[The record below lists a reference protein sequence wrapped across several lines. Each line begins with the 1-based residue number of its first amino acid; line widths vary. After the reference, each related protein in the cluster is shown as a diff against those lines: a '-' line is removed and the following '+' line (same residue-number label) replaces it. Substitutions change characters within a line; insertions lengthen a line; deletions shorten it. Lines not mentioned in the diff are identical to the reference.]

1 MKDGKGAQLVFVPRQ
16 LRQKTAEP
24 WQKPA
29 LSEIL
34 VRIAGFFLARAVP
47 FGSIAPFGVAFLAM
61 ERRFSLQSLV
71 SFLLVSLGYCSLA
84 EKEMLGYIGA
94 CALYE
99 IALFFFSFHEETE
112 NKWSLW
118 LAVMVVALFGAARMF
133 WTGIGVGEVLRL
145 AADCSL
151 TGLGILVFDR
161 CRGMLEGKSFLTYN
175 PSQEEK
181 LAVCMMCGIGLL
193 SFQSIPIPFP
203 FPFSFANV
211 LALVLSGAI
220 GVCSGML
227 SGVAAGLAAGLVLGL
242 GSELLTFLAILGCC
256 GFASG
261 LARRFGKWGGSI
273 ALAVTGLA
281 LCAYAMIEGSEA
293 VHFYEVPV
301 AAAILGLLPPNIFA
315 TVGKFTEFDFASGEA
330 TQHLRTQLQDRLS
343 LAANSFE
350 TLAQTFVRISDKQS
364 EVDMEDV
371 ALLFDTA
378 AERIC
383 GRCNRVREC
392 WQIQFSTTYKTMFR
406 FLEILERKGVLE
418 KEDAGERFLER
429 CPRHHS
435 LIKEINRL
443 YEIYK
448 INQVWKSKLCENR
461 ELVSQQF
468 HGVAETLR
476 RISHEVSDACVFD
489 HLAEEE
495 ILSRLHSRGVDAER
509 VWVIQPEHAG
519 RSVQIQIRQS
529 VDPELR
535 RTVCAVLKGVLGIG
549 FLPARDLP
557 SENEGVRMQFYE
569 MPRLL
574 IETGFATTGKRAEN
588 GDSYTMN
595 CLQGGK
601 FLATLSDGMGSGSKA
616 KAESETIITLL
627 EDFMEAGFDKKV
639 AVTLINSVMVMKSAN
654 EAFATVDMCMMDL
667 NTGEAEFIKNGAE
680 ASYIKRGNRIETIR
694 SASLPVGVLSQ
705 VEIET
710 FAHKLGRGDMV
721 VMLSDGLELK
731 ESGEGWIRQALKKA
745 EADIP
750 PQELADRLME
760 QAIALKGGVA
770 DDDMTVMVLK
780 VG

>member
-16 LRQKTAEP
+16 LRQNTAEP

-34 VRIAGFFLARAVP
+34 VRMAGFFLARAVP

-71 SFLLVSLGYCSLA
+71 SFLFVSLGYFSLA
-84 EKEMLGYIGA
+84 EKEMFCYIGA
-94 CALYE
+94 CAMYE
-99 IALFFFSFHEETE
+99 IALFFFSSHEDTE
-112 NKWSLW
+112 NKWSLFVS
-118 LAVMVVALFGAARMF
+118 VMVVALFDITRMF

-151 TGLGILVFDR
+151 TGLGVLVFDR
-161 CRGMLEGKSFLTYN
+161 CRGILEGKNFLTYN

-193 SFQSIPIPFP
+193 SFQSLPIPFP
-203 FPFSFANV
+203 FSLSNV
-211 LALVLSGAI
+211 LGLVLSGAV
-220 GVCSGML
+220 GVCSGVL
-227 SGVAAGLAAGLVLGL
+227 SGVAGGLAAGLVLGL

-256 GFASG
+256 GFACG
-261 LARRFGKWGGSI
+261 LARRFGKWGAAI
-273 ALAVTGLA
+273 AMALTGIS
-281 LCAYAMIEGSEA
+281 LCAYAMLEGGEA
-293 VHFYEVPV
+293 VRFYEVPV

-315 TVGKFTEFDFASGEA
+315 TVGKFTEFDFTSGEA

-350 TLAQTFVRISDKQS
+350 NLAQTFVRISDKQID
-364 EVDMEDV
+364 VDLEDV

-378 AERIC
+378 AERVC

-468 HGVAETLR
+468 HGMAETLR

-489 HLAEEE
+489 HLAEDE

-519 RSVQIQIRQS
+519 RSVQIQIRRS
-529 VDPELR
+529 VDSELR
-535 RTVCAVLKGVLGIG
+535 RTVCTVLKGVLGIG

-557 SENEGVRMQFYE
+557 SEDEGIRMQFYE

-574 IETGFATTGKRAEN
+574 IETGCASTGKRAEN

-731 ESGEGWIRQALKKA
+731 ESGEGWIRQALKR
-745 EADIP
+745 ADTNIP
-750 PQELADRLME
+750 AQELADSLME
-760 QAIALKGGVA
+760 QAIGLKGGVA